1 MQARSRRVI
10 GAVAGMAGAL
20 ALGLVSTT
28 VPTAVAVGRGEP
40 AVGGADVA
48 SSVGEWQVRTTA
60 PGRHLVSW
68 RSPRGLPLTSDRPLV
83 VPAPGVRV
91 DGAVIGVPTLS
102 ADGRTLIAVVSSPS
116 APDPADL
123 DVVLSG
129 RVLDEPPAAA
139 ARRGGGGAAATVPV
153 KQALAADPGT
163 AGPHAVVTSDYT
175 LDPVK
180 LPGMPEPIEMVGHV
194 VEPDPAA
201 ATGPRPLV
209 VFLHGRHEVCYLPPG
224 TEGDLGAWPCVAPA
238 LEIPSHLGYDYVQ
251 RLLATQGYASVSIRV
266 NGINAQDFRLPDGG
280 AGARAEIVRAHLD
293 HWVDLAAAH
302 QVDLDRVVLVGHSR
316 GGEGVDR
323 AAIRIGLDAPY
334 RVVGQVLLAPTD
346 FGVQTAPYV
355 PTVTVLPYCDGDVS
369 DLQGQKFTDVSRD
382 LTTDDTSLK
391 SSVLV
396 MGANHNFFNTE
407 WTPATSAAPA
417 VDDWSGAATEGCGR
431 KAPDR
436 LSAAGQ
442 HRVGRT
448 VVAGAVRLFAGEE
461 QFLPLYDGSAVTVDS
476 LDGADLR
483 SHALGGGRD
492 VRRPALGTSP
502 TLPVGATSQFC
513 VGAAGF
519 ENRFGRCGRAL
530 TDVVTPHWETDGAR
544 VPTRRF
550 FEMAWT
556 AIGQRAGLGLDRPL
570 DLSGRRLEVRTIVD
584 DAGGDAV
591 LGVRLTDADGAS
603 VEVAPEGGGLVPA
616 LPSVPFGTK
625 LWAQTVVVDAAGA
638 SGVDLSRITAVELVA
653 GSARGRVWVAD
664 LASAPAALA
673 PVPERR
679 LPTLSLSGLSLV
691 EGDASGAQVARMP
704 FRVDGEVARPMKV
717 EVVTVGQARGAVQ
730 SFTID
735 LAPGQTSGSVPVSYE
750 ADRRD
755 DLSPSVTTASI
766 WATRNVMTDA
776 YVADVRVEDDDPAP
790 SLTVAPVAR
799 TVTEGERVEV
809 VVRLGRAVDYDTF
822 VQARVLRSP
831 VGLRVSDVPAAWFE
845 RYGYSEDPGAT
856 LASTRLSLF
865 EQVRAGQR
873 SVVVSVPIARDGV
886 AEPRESITLRLV
898 VGRERFTRTVFVARS
913 AGASAAG

>member
-1 MQARSRRVI
+1 MQALMRT
-10 GAVAGMAGAL
+10 VAGTTAGAIAGVAMVL
-20 ALGLVSTT
+20 SLLEVPGSPAGATGTEAADQVATST
-28 VPTAVAVGRGEP
+28 RG
-40 AVGGADVA
+40 D
-48 SSVGEWQVRTTA
+48 WQVRTTA

-68 RSPRGLPLTSDRPLV
+68 TSPRRLPLTSDRPRV
-83 VPAPGVRV
+83 VPAPGMGA
-91 DGAVIGVPTLS
+91 DAAVIGVPTLS
-102 ADGRTLIAVVSSPS
+102 ADGRTLTSVVSSPS

-129 RVLDEPPAAA
+129 RVLDEPRVAV
-139 ARRGGGGAAATVPV
+139 ARRGGGRAAATVPV
-153 KQALAADPGT
+153 KQTLAADPGV

-180 LPGMPEPIEMVGHV
+180 LPGMPEPIEMLGHV

-209 VFLHGRHEVCYLPPG
+209 LFLHGRHEVCYLPPG
-224 TEGDLGAWPCVAPA
+224 TEGDLGAWPCAAPA
-238 LEIPSHLGYDYVQ
+238 LEIPSHLGYDYMQ

-280 AGARAEIVRAHLD
+280 AGVRADIVREHLD
-293 HWVDLAAAH
+293 HWVGIAAAH

-323 AAIRIGLDAPY
+323 ASIRIPLDAPY

-346 FGVQTAPYV
+346 FGVQSAPYV

-369 DLQGQKFTDVSRD
+369 DLQGQKFTDLARD

-391 SSVLV
+391 SSVMV

-407 WTPATSAAPA
+407 WTPATAVAPA
-417 VDDWSGAATEGCGR
+417 VDDWSGADTEGCGR
-431 KAPDR
+431 KSPDR
-436 LSAAGQ
+436 LSPAGQ
-442 HRVGRT
+442 HRAGRT
-448 VVAGAVRLFAGEE
+448 VVAGAVRLFAGEQ
-461 QFLPLYDGSAVTVDS
+461 QFLPLYDGSTVTVDS

-483 SHALGGGRD
+483 SHAVGGGRD
-492 VRRPALGTSP
+492 VRRPAAGTSP

-513 VGAAGF
+513 VGVAGF
-519 ENRFGRCGRAL
+519 ENRFGRCGRSL
-530 TDVVTPHWETDGAR
+530 TDTVTPHWEADGAR

-556 AIGQRAGLGLDRPL
+556 AVGQRAGLGLDRPL
-570 DLSGRRLEVRTIVD
+570 DLSTGRLELRTIVD
-584 DAGGDAV
+584 DAGGDATF
-591 LGVRLTDADGAS
+591 GVRLTDADGARA
-603 VEVAPEGGGLVPA
+603 EVTPEGGGLVPA

-625 LWAQTVVVDAAGA
+625 LWAQTLVVDPTVAAGI
-638 SGVDLSRITAVELVA
+638 DLTRVTAVELVA
-653 GSARGRVWVAD
+653 GTPRGRVWVAD
-664 LASAPAALA
+664 LASAPVTLAA
-673 PVPERR
+673 VPERR
-679 LPTLSLSGLSLV
+679 LPTLSLAGLRLV
-691 EGDASGAQVARMP
+691 EGDASGTREARMP
-704 FRVDGEVARPMKV
+704 FRVTGEVSRPMKV

-735 LAPGQTSGSVPVSYE
+735 LAPGQTSGSVPVSYDV
-750 ADRRD
+750 DRRD

-776 YVADVRVEDDDPAP
+776 YVADVRIEDDDPAP
-790 SLTVAPVAR
+790 PVTVSPVSR
-799 TVTEGERVEV
+799 TVREGERVEV
-809 VVRLGRAVDYDTF
+809 VVRLGGTIDYDLF

-831 VGLRVSDVPAAWFE
+831 AGLRVADVPAAWFE
-845 RYGYSEDPGAT
+845 RYGYSEDPAAT
-856 LASTRLSLF
+856 LASTRLSLY

-873 SVVVSVPIARDGV
+873 RVVVSVPIARDGV

-898 VGRERFTRTVFVARS
+898 VGRQRFTRTIYVARS
-913 AGASAAG
+913 AGGSAAG

>member
-1 MQARSRRVI
+1 MQARTSRVT
-10 GAVAGMAGAL
+10 GAL
-20 ALGLVSTT
+20 AGAALALTVLTLTGSPAGAATGTAASGPVVTT
-28 VPTAVAVGRGEP
+28 TRG
-40 AVGGADVA
+40 D
-48 SSVGEWQVRTTA
+48 WQVRTTA
-60 PGRHLVSW
+60 PGRHVVSW
-68 RSPRGLPLTSDRPLV
+68 TSPRRLPLTSDRPLV
-83 VPAPGVRV
+83 VATSGVDA

-102 ADGRTLIAVVSSPS
+102 ADGRTLTSVVSSRS
-116 APDPADL
+116 VPDPADL
-123 DVVLSG
+123 EVVLSG
-129 RVLDEPPAAA
+129 RVLDEARVAV

-153 KQALAADPGT
+153 KQVLSADPGV

-194 VEPDPAA
+194 VEPDLAA

-224 TEGDLGAWPCVAPA
+224 TEGDLGPWPCAAPA

-323 AAIRIGLDAPY
+323 ASIRIGLDAPY

-407 WTPATSAAPA
+407 WTPATAVAPA
-417 VDDWSGAATEGCGR
+417 VDDWFGADTEGCGR
-431 KAPDR
+431 KSPDR

-448 VVAGAVRLFAGEE
+448 VVAGAVRVFAGEQ
-461 QFLPLYDGSAVTVDS
+461 QFLPLYDGSAATVDS

-519 ENRFGRCGRAL
+519 ENRFGRCGRTL

-550 FEMAWT
+550 LEMAWT
-556 AIGQRAGLGLDRPL
+556 AVGQRAGLGLDRPL
-570 DLSGRRLEVRTIVD
+570 DLSSRRLEVRTIVD
-584 DAGGDAV
+584 NAGGDVV
-591 LGVRLTDADGAS
+591 LGVRLTDADGATA
-603 VEVAPEGGGLVPA
+603 EVAPEGGGLVPA
-616 LPSVPFGTK
+616 LPSVPSGTK
-625 LWAQTVVVDAAGA
+625 LWAQALVVDPTGA

-664 LASAPAALA
+664 LASAPASLS

-679 LPTLSLSGLSLV
+679 LPTLSLSGLRLV
-691 EGDASGAQVARMP
+691 EGDASGTRVALMP
-704 FRVDGEVARPMKV
+704 FRVDGEVARPMRV

-735 LAPGQTSGSVPVSYE
+735 LAPGQTSGSVPVAYD

-776 YVADVRVEDDDPAP
+776 YVADVRIEDDDPAP
-790 SLTVAPVAR
+790 RV
-799 TVTEGERVEV
+799 TVTSVSPTVREGERAEV
-809 VVRLGRAVDYDTF
+809 VVRLGSTVDYDLF

-831 VGLRVSDVPAAWFE
+831 RGLRVSDVPAAWFQ
-845 RYGYSEDPGAT
+845 RYGYSEDPEAT
-856 LASTRLSLF
+856 LASTRLSLY
-865 EQVRAGQR
+865 EQVRGGQR
-873 SVVVSVPIARDGV
+873 RVVVSVPVARDGL
-886 AEPRESITLRLV
+886 AERRESITLRLV
-898 VGRERFTRTVFVARS
+898 VGRERFTRTIFVARS
-913 AGASAAG
+913 AGASASG